1 MDVVF
6 KQTYSAII
14 NKEKIP
20 KGTIFMIKADSTVI
34 KETKYIAYFSLILS
48 VLMQAVF
55 LVLRRW
61 DYTVLLGNL
70 LSFTIAVLNFYFM
83 GISVQK
89 ALAMEDADA
98 RKVMRASQGLRNV
111 AIFLAIVIGV
121 VAPCFNNIAVILP
134 VFFPR
139 VAVSFRPYIKDNN
152 KKEVTD
158 E

>member
-1 MDVVF
+1 
-6 KQTYSAII
+6 
-14 NKEKIP
+14 
-20 KGTIFMIKADSTVI
+20 MIKADSTVI

-61 DYTVLLGNL
+61 DYTVLLGNV
-70 LSFTIAVLNFYFM
+70 LSFAAAVLNFYFM

-89 ALAMEDADA
+89 ALAMESADA
-98 RKVMRASQGLRNV
+98 RKAMKASQGLRNV
-111 AIFLAIVIGV
+111 GMFVAIVIGV
-121 VAPCFNNIAVILP
+121 VTPCFNTVAVILP

-139 VAVSFRPYIKDNN
+139 VAVSFRPLIKDKNE
-152 KKEVTD
+152 KEVTD